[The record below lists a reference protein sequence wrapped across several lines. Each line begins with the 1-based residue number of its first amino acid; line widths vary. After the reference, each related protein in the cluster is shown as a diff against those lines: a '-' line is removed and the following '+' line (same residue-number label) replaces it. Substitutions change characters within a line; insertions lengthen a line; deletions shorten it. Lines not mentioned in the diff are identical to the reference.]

1 MMTTFGLVYGVD
13 NAAAA
18 LALAPV
24 LGWRRGLM
32 LAAFFGAAEALM
44 PLAGAALA
52 LPALGAGEAIRVGL
66 LALLGTTI
74 AGLALT
80 RRDPA
85 ALVGSPWSMA
95 GLAIL
100 LGLDNLVAGASL
112 GAADAP
118 WATILSIALGS
129 AALSALA
136 CLAGAA
142 LTSRLDRRRAA
153 MVSGAALIAV
163 AAASLIA

>member
-1 MMTTFGLVYGVD
+1 MMTNLGLVYGID

-85 ALVGSPWSMA
+85 ALIGSPAAMA

-100 LGLDNLVAGASL
+100 LGLDNLLVGAAGAS
-112 GAADAP
+112 P
-118 WATILSIALGS
+118 ATLLSVGLGS

-136 CLAGAA
+136 CVVGAA
-142 LTSRLDRRRAA
+142 LTSRLERRRAA
-153 MVSGAALIAV
+153 LVSSAALIAV